1 MKKQNID
8 LIIRGFLYR
17 TNWTPISTRRR
28 RNPLYTVDFLKCYD
42 RYMLL
47 IEKLR
52 VLYNVNLYFTTYDS
66 TPDNHIRAIQN
77 LMNPVDIFIS
87 PEKKSSQFTTTKTAL
102 SKLILNN
109 YNNDNIK
116 MLIRS
121 DILVTDYFIDLVCK
135 HNFIK
140 NILYVLCK
148 EKNKGDKVID
158 VFHVF
163 YGDELLPKVQ
173 EYFSTTRIH
182 AHHIHKKIY
191 THTLSINGAHNC
203 QNTELCKEFYSIYH

>member
-17 TNWTPISTRRR
+17 PNWTPISTRKTRH
-28 RNPLYTVDFLKCYD
+28 PLYTIDFLKCYD

-47 IEKLR
+47 IEKLS
-52 VLYNVNLYFTTYDS
+52 LKYNINLYFTTYDS
-66 TPDNHIRAIQN
+66 TPNNHIKTIQS

-87 PEKKSSQFTTTKTAL
+87 PEKESTQFTTTKTAL
-102 SKLILNN
+102 NKPILNN
-109 YNNDNIK
+109 HNIK

-121 DILVTDYFIDLVCK
+121 DILLTDYFINLIFE
-135 HNFIK
+135 HNFSE

-148 EKNKGDKVID
+148 ERNPRDRVID

-173 EYFSTTRIH
+173 KYFSIPRRDAHRIH
-182 AHHIHKKIY
+182 KEIY
-191 THTLSINGAHNC
+191 TKVLSINEKHNC
-203 QNTELCKEFYSIYH
+203 RSTEVCTEFYSIYH